1 LVENSNNL
9 SAVDSGLLRLMAAD
23 VPDYGDEL
31 DNTPGTWRSV
41 IDTSEGDRKWTPM
54 RWGFVT

>member
-1 LVENSNNL
+1 
-9 SAVDSGLLRLMAAD
+9 MAAD